1 VLLNVPAA
9 RVEWIIW
16 VLIYGGLLGASLG
29 FALGRNGAAFGWA
42 LVAVG
47 GVAAI
52 AGAILIW
59 VRSRM
64 SDPTQG

>member
-1 VLLNVPAA
+1 MNVPAA

-16 VLIYGGLLGASLG
+16 VLIYLGLLGASLG

-42 LVAVG
+42 LV
-47 GVAAI
+47 VAGAGATV

-64 SDPTQG
+64 SDPTEG